1 MSAGAATARQT
12 VTIPATLR
20 RAVGARRGLR
30 GSPMENS
37 LRALALVFVASI
49 VVLGAALGSTSAI
62 APLGSDGAGVPM
74 LVGP

>member
-1 MSAGAATARQT
+1 MQ
-12 VTIPATLR
+12 
-20 RAVGARRGLR
+20 
-30 GSPMENS
+30 NS